1 MKTLVCLRSLGSASL
16 AVARRAPLIA
26 IQLAITI
33 LGAGVVGFFT
43 TSAAGFSF
51 AAGAGVILFNFAV
64 LVFGWPRVLAKK
76 QVALG
81 SVAIVIKF
89 AILGW
94 ILYLVTHSSSVRIG
108 WFAFGMATVFPSL
121 LMAAFSL
128 QAEAVKAS
136 ETAGTVEMVE
146 TPEAIQK
153 SPATEEANGSTL

>member
-1 MKTLVCLRSLGSASL
+1 MKTLVP
-16 AVARRAPLIA
+16 V
-26 IQLAITI
+26 QLAITV

-94 ILYLVTHSSSVRIG
+94 ILYLATHSSTVRIG

-128 QAEAVKAS
+128 QAEAVKTS
-136 ETAGTVEMVE
+136 ETAGTVETAE
-146 TPEAIQK
+146 TAETTEAIQK